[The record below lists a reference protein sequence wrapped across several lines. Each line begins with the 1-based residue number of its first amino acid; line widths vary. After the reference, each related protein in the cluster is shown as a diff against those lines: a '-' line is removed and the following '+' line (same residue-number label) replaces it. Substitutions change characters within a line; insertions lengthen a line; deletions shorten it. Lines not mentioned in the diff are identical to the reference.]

1 MGNDFDYGGTYMLY
15 WSNRWNVIF
24 RFVLCAFG
32 MLFSIGITLEISTKK
47 EVILR
52 QNEMMEKMIDMQ
64 NYQYDYQMK
73 KTVEIRKFRH
83 DLKNHMGHY

>member
-1 MGNDFDYGGTYMLY
+1 MLY

-32 MLFSIGITLEISTKK
+32 MLFFIGITLEISTKK